1 MATNENIS
9 IPWPGWRLIRRLGG
23 GGFGD
28 VYEIEREFYGDKER
42 AAMKVIQIPKNP
54 FDLDEDYASGMTEE
68 EIRNKYSYI
77 WNYMIREYEQM
88 LALKGHSNIVNCHD
102 FSVVENPHR
111 PGGAIYIRM
120 ELLTPLQ
127 KALEKE
133 TFSESKIIQVGTDIC
148 QALVICQE
156 KNIIHRDIKPDN
168 IMISEFG
175 SFKLGD
181 FGLARTMEKT
191 MSATTAGTDWY
202 MAPEVAKKM
211 KYGKSVD
218 TYSLGLVLYW
228 LLNHYRLPFVP
239 AKDRITA
246 KDMDQAYRL
255 RVQGKEIP
263 EPAQG
268 SPRLKQIVL
277 KALSY
282 QSEQRYHSA
291 KDMLDA
297 LQSIGNSSETG
308 REPVQKEPVR
318 KEYAKTTASSN
329 VLGIYL
335 GREEIHVRMW
345 IAGETRPI
353 LTMMAVYTSND
364 LGDILTGIRAVNY
377 QKIHKEKNL
386 YSVLDLLRGTKAD
399 EYDGGITSKNIIA
412 DKECAE
418 KSICLLMKELKK
430 ALAKTPYGN
439 IQECVLTA
447 PVSSPTIQKSIYR
460 ATMNAGFSVIRQI
473 TTGVSCAYAKAY
485 SLNQNQN
492 FIVCTMA
499 KGEQQ
504 YVTAEYTSDILE
516 ITDIQTNPQECE
528 KNKILQN
535 PVIYYACDRSSLR
548 RYGDTI
554 SESEELSI
562 LAADGAALEGAKL
575 SVPEFSQNS
584 ILLLDL
590 LPWKVGLEIADI
602 YGKIYFPLKWLIAE
616 HTTLPFIS
624 KPVQISLDSGIRD
637 KTLRL
642 YIGND
647 NSLSPEKK
655 IMEWNLEERCGDFRT
670 ESTQLEAS
678 INVYLDS
685 LSIETVLRETG
696 ASKKEHTL
704 SYLQYETLKE
714 ALVSPSSSF
723 VPEQLL
729 LNIREAA
736 IQFHTNIQKNQNLN
750 PSIEKGMKMIN
761 TQSATLWSCQVEKH
775 RISADTFIEKL
786 LELADN
792 LEYGLKEASRMHCH
806 SEKRILQ
813 HFYQEIRHI
822 LSQMGLIPVEAEG
835 LPFDPHFHHAVM
847 TDNIEGVEKY
857 MITEEV
863 QKGYLRGEK
872 LVRPARVKVNK

>member
-1 MATNENIS
+1 MANNENIH
-9 IPWPGWRLIRRLGG
+9 IPWPGWHPVRRLGG

-42 AAMKVIQIPKNP
+42 AAMKVIRIPKNP
-54 FDLDEDYASGMTEE
+54 SDLDEDYASGMTED
-68 EIRNKYSYI
+68 EIRKKYDYI
-77 WNYMIREYEQM
+77 WKYMIREYEQM
-88 LALKGHSNIVNCHD
+88 LTLKGHSNIVNCHD
-102 FSVVENPHR
+102 FSIVQNPHR

-127 KALEKE
+127 KVLENGS
-133 TFSESKIIQVGTDIC
+133 FSEAKIIQVGTDIC

-168 IMISEFG
+168 IMMSEFG

-191 MSATTAGTDWY
+191 MNATTAGTDWY

-228 LLNHYRLPFVP
+228 LLNYYRLPFVP

-297 LQSIGNSSETG
+297 LQSIGNSSETE

-318 KEYAKTTASSN
+318 KEYAKTTACSN

-386 YSVLDLLRGTKAD
+386 YSVLDLLQRTKKD
-399 EYDGGITSKNIIA
+399 EYNEGIT

-418 KSICLLMKELKK
+418 KSIYLLMKELKK
-430 ALAKTPYGN
+430 ALAQTPYGK
-439 IQECVLTA
+439 IQECILTA
-447 PVSSPTIQKSIYR
+447 PVSSPSIQKSIYQ
-460 ATMNAGFSVIRQI
+460 ATIKAGFYILKQL
-473 TTGVSCAYAKAY
+473 TTGVACAYAKAY
-485 SLNQNQN
+485 SLTRDKN
-492 FIVCTMA
+492 FIMCTIT
-499 KGEQQ
+499 KKEQQ
-504 YVTAEYTSDILE
+504 YITAEYASDILE
-516 ITDIQTNPQECE
+516 IMDIRTNPQELE
-528 KNKILQN
+528 KNTILQN
-535 PVIYYACDRSSLR
+535 HLTYYACDKNFSQKYR
-548 RYGDTI
+548 GNI
-554 SESEELSI
+554 SQYEDLSV

-575 SVPEFSQNS
+575 CAPEFSK
-584 ILLLDL
+584 ILPLLLDIF
-590 LPWKVGLEIADI
+590 PWKAGLEIVDT
-602 YGKIYFPLKWLIAE
+602 YGKNCFPLTWMVTE
-616 HTTLPFIS
+616 QSMLPLKS
-624 KPVQISLDSGIRD
+624 KPVHISLDSGIQN
-637 KTLRL
+637 KILRL
-642 YIGND
+642 YVGN
-647 NSLSPEKK
+647 NKNGFSGEE
-655 IMEWNLEERCGDFRT
+655 IMEWNLEKICQDFGT
-670 ESTQLEAS
+670 GSIQLEAAIHIYS
-678 INVYLDS
+678 DV
-685 LSIETVLRETG
+685 LSIQTVLRKVNEPE
-696 ASKKEHTL
+696 KEHTL
-704 SYLQYETLKE
+704 SYLQYESPNE
-714 ALVSPSSSF
+714 ALASPSSFS
-723 VPEQLL
+723 PEQLL

-736 IQFHTNIQKNQNLN
+736 IQFHTNILKNQNLN
-750 PSIEKGMKMIN
+750 PAIEKGMQMIS
-761 TQSATLWSCQVEKH
+761 TQSVALWSCPVEEH
-775 RISADTFIEKL
+775 RIFDDSFIEKL
-786 LELADN
+786 LEIADN
-792 LEYGLKEASRMHCH
+792 LEYGLKEASRMHCYT
-806 SEKRILQ
+806 EKKILQ
-813 HFYQEIRHI
+813 HFYQEIRHV
-822 LSQMGLIPVEAEG
+822 LSQIGLIPIEAEG
-835 LPFDPHFHHAVM
+835 LLFDPLFHYAVM
-847 TDNIEGVEKY
+847 TDNIEGVKKS
-857 MITEEV
+857 MVTEEV

>member
-1 MATNENIS
+1 MANNENIH
-9 IPWPGWRLIRRLGG
+9 IPWPGWHPVRRLGG

-42 AAMKVIQIPKNP
+42 AAMKVIRIPKNP
-54 FDLDEDYASGMTEE
+54 SDLDGDYASGMTEE
-68 EIRNKYSYI
+68 EIREKYDYI
-77 WNYMIREYEQM
+77 WKCMIKEYEQM

-102 FSVVENPHR
+102 FSIVQNPQR

-127 KALEKE
+127 KALENG
-133 TFSESKIIQVGTDIC
+133 TFSETKIIQVGTDIC

-255 RVQGKEIP
+255 RMQGKEIP

-297 LQSIGNSSETG
+297 LQSIGNSSETE

-386 YSVLDLLRGTKAD
+386 YSILDLLRGTKED
-399 EYDGGITSKNIIA
+399 EYDGGITSKDVIA
-412 DKECAE
+412 DKERAE

-430 ALAKTPYGN
+430 ALAKTPYGK
-439 IQECVLTA
+439 IQKCILTA
-447 PVSSPTIQKSIYR
+447 PVSSPSIQKSIYQ
-460 ATMNAGFSVIRQI
+460 ATTEAGFSILRQLPA
-473 TTGVSCAYAKAY
+473 GVACAYVKAY
-485 SLNQNQN
+485 PLTRNQN
-492 FIVCTMA
+492 FIICTITQ
-499 KGEQQ
+499 GEQQ
-504 YVTAEYTSDILE
+504 YVTAEYESNVLE
-516 ITDIQTNPQECE
+516 IMDIRTNPQESE
-528 KNKILQN
+528 KNTILQN
-535 PVIYYACDRSSLR
+535 LLTYYACDKNFSRKYR
-548 RYGDTI
+548 GNI
-554 SESEELSI
+554 SQYEDLSV

-575 SVPEFSQNS
+575 YVPEFSKNLP
-584 ILLLDL
+584 LLLDIF
-590 LPWKVGLEIADI
+590 PWKAGLEIVDT
-602 YGKIYFPLKWLIAE
+602 YGKNCFPLTWMVTE
-616 HTTLPFIS
+616 QSMLPLKS
-624 KPVQISLDSGIRD
+624 KPVHISLDSGIQN
-637 KTLRL
+637 KILRL
-642 YIGND
+642 YVGNAK
-647 NSLSPEKK
+647 NCFSGKE
-655 IMEWNLEERCGDFRT
+655 IMEWNLEKICQDFGT
-670 ESTQLEAS
+670 DSIQLEAAIHIYS
-678 INVYLDS
+678 DA
-685 LSIETVLRETG
+685 LSIQTVLRKVDAPE
-696 ASKKEHTL
+696 KEHTL
-704 SYLQYETLKE
+704 SYRQYEPPKE

-736 IQFHTNIQKNQNLN
+736 IQFHTNIQENQNLN
-750 PSIEKGMKMIN
+750 PAIEKGMKMIS
-761 TQSATLWSCQVEKH
+761 TQSAALWSCQVEKH
-775 RISADTFIEKL
+775 RICADTFIEKL
-786 LELADN
+786 LDIADN

-806 SEKRILQ
+806 PEKRILQ

>member
-1 MATNENIS
+1 MANNENIH
-9 IPWPGWRLIRRLGG
+9 IPWPGWHPVRRLGG

-42 AAMKVIQIPKNP
+42 AAMKVIRIPKNP
-54 FDLDEDYASGMTEE
+54 SDLDEDYASGMTED
-68 EIRNKYSYI
+68 EIRKKYDYI
-77 WNYMIREYEQM
+77 WKYMIREYEQM
-88 LALKGHSNIVNCHD
+88 LTLKGHSNIVNCHD
-102 FSVVENPHR
+102 FSIVQNPHR

-127 KALEKE
+127 KVLENGS
-133 TFSESKIIQVGTDIC
+133 FSEAKIIQVGTDIC

-168 IMISEFG
+168 IMMSEFG

-191 MSATTAGTDWY
+191 MNATTAGTDWY

-228 LLNHYRLPFVP
+228 LLNYYRLPFVP

-297 LQSIGNSSETG
+297 LQSIGNSSETE

-318 KEYAKTTASSN
+318 KEYAKTTACSN

-386 YSVLDLLRGTKAD
+386 YSVLDLLQRTKKD
-399 EYDGGITSKNIIA
+399 EYNEGIT

-418 KSICLLMKELKK
+418 KSIYLLMKELKK
-430 ALAKTPYGN
+430 ALAQTPYGK
-439 IQECVLTA
+439 IQECILTA
-447 PVSSPTIQKSIYR
+447 PVSSPSIQKSIYQ
-460 ATMNAGFSVIRQI
+460 ATIKAGFYILKQL
-473 TTGVSCAYAKAY
+473 TTGVACAYAKAY
-485 SLNQNQN
+485 SLTRDKN
-492 FIVCTMA
+492 FIMCTIT
-499 KGEQQ
+499 KKEQQ
-504 YVTAEYTSDILE
+504 YITAEYASDILE
-516 ITDIQTNPQECE
+516 IMDIRTNPQELE
-528 KNKILQN
+528 KNTILQN
-535 PVIYYACDRSSLR
+535 HLTYYACDKNFSQKYR
-548 RYGDTI
+548 GNI
-554 SESEELSI
+554 SQYEDLSV

-575 SVPEFSQNS
+575 CAPEFSK
-584 ILLLDL
+584 ILPLLLDIF
-590 LPWKVGLEIADI
+590 PWKAGLEIVDT
-602 YGKIYFPLKWLIAE
+602 YGKNCFPLTWMVTE
-616 HTTLPFIS
+616 QSMLPLKS
-624 KPVQISLDSGIRD
+624 KPVHISLDSGIQN
-637 KTLRL
+637 KILRL
-642 YIGND
+642 YVGN
-647 NSLSPEKK
+647 NKNGFSGEE
-655 IMEWNLEERCGDFRT
+655 IMEWNLEKICQDFGT
-670 ESTQLEAS
+670 GSIQLEAAIHIYS
-678 INVYLDS
+678 DV
-685 LSIETVLRETG
+685 LSIQTVLRKVNEPE
-696 ASKKEHTL
+696 KEHTL
-704 SYLQYETLKE
+704 SYLQYESPKE
-714 ALVSPSSSF
+714 ALASPSSFS
-723 VPEQLL
+723 PEQLL

-736 IQFHTNIQKNQNLN
+736 IQFHTNILKNQNLN
-750 PSIEKGMKMIN
+750 PAIEKGMQMIS
-761 TQSATLWSCQVEKH
+761 TQSVALWSCPVEEH
-775 RISADTFIEKL
+775 RIFDDSFIEKL
-786 LELADN
+786 LEIADN
-792 LEYGLKEASRMHCH
+792 LEYGLKEASRMHCYT
-806 SEKRILQ
+806 EKKILQ
-813 HFYQEIRHI
+813 HFYQEIRHV
-822 LSQMGLIPVEAEG
+822 LSQIGLIPIEAEG
-835 LPFDPHFHHAVM
+835 LLFDPLFHYAVM
-847 TDNIEGVEKY
+847 TDNIEGVKKS